1 MITKNN
7 IYERG
12 VAMPATPAVS
22 AMNIS
27 GLSDALTLAK
37 FQSVIEAVLPIVAV
51 AVLVGFLFYV
61 VRWAIG
67 LFRGI

>member
-1 MITKNN
+1 
-7 IYERG
+7 
-12 VAMPATPAVS
+12 MPAPTAT

-37 FQSVIEAVLPIVAV
+37 FQGVIEAVLPIVAV

>member
-1 MITKNN
+1 MYQIL
-7 IYERG
+7 
-12 VAMPATPAVS
+12 ATASSGMDV
-22 AMNIS
+22 S
-27 GLSDALTLAK
+27 GLTSALTLSA
-37 FQSVIEAVLPIVAV
+37 FQSVIEALLPIVAV

>member
-1 MITKNN
+1 MNPIAIMGT
-7 IYERG
+7 
-12 VAMPATPAVS
+12 AS
-22 AMNIS
+22 AMDVS
-27 GLSDALTLAK
+27 GLTTALTLSA
-37 FQSVIEAVLPIVAV
+37 FQGVIEALLPIVAV

>member
-1 MITKNN
+1 M
-7 IYERG
+7 EG
-12 VAMPATPAVS
+12 SS
-22 AMNIS
+22 AMNVT
-27 GLSDALTLAK
+27 GLTSALTLNA
-37 FQSVIEAVLPIVAV
+37 FQSVIEALLPIVAV

>member
-1 MITKNN
+1 MDPLTTT
-7 IYERG
+7 
-12 VAMPATPAVS
+12 ATA
-22 AMNIS
+22 ALDIS
-27 GLSDALTLAK
+27 GLSTTLSLSA
-37 FQSVIEAVLPIVAV
+37 FQGVIEAVLPVVAV

>member
-1 MITKNN
+1 MT
-7 IYERG
+7 G
-12 VAMPATPAVS
+12 LTLFGDAAMDV
-22 AMNIS
+22 S
-27 GLSDALTLAK
+27 GLTSALTLSA
-37 FQSVIEAVLPIVAV
+37 FQGVIEALLPIVAV

>member
-1 MITKNN
+1 MS
-7 IYERG
+7 
-12 VAMPATPAVS
+12 ATPAVS

-37 FQSVIEAVLPIVAV
+37 FQGVIEAVLPIVAV

>member
-1 MITKNN
+1 
-7 IYERG
+7 
-12 VAMPATPAVS
+12 MPATPAVS

-37 FQSVIEAVLPIVAV
+37 FQSVIEAVLPIVAI
-51 AVLVGFLFYV
+51 AVLVGFLFYC
-61 VRWAIG
+61 VRWTIG

>member
-1 MITKNN
+1 
-7 IYERG
+7 
-12 VAMPATPAVS
+12 MPATPAVS

-37 FQSVIEAVLPIVAV
+37 FQGVIEAVLPIVAV